1 MVGSPADG
9 YGRRHPDFAV
19 LGIAPPDAIFVEVLV
34 AHHFWRDVSH
44 GTRVLF
50 ALVAFFAPVVEIV
63 AVTPVNLIDI
73 GREDICTGQRSS
85 LFGLDRICTTR
96 SARLSFSISHSH
108 DRAGSVF
115 TGLQTIVPGLQN
127 RKRLIGRIHF
137 EDFVSLKASHADAQR
152 TSRELNLNRAIIEV
166 QKRETGV
173 AVQTDCR

>member
-1 MVGSPADG
+1 
-9 YGRRHPDFAV
+9 
-19 LGIAPPDAIFVEVLV
+19 
-34 AHHFWRDVSH
+34 
-44 GTRVLF
+44 VLF

-73 GREDICTGQRSS
+73 GREDICTGQRGS
-85 LFGLDRICTTR
+85 LSALDRVGTVGATR
-96 SARLSFSISHSH
+96 FAFPISHSH
-108 DRAGSVF
+108 DRAAPIF
-115 TGLQTIVPGLQN
+115 ARLQTIVPGLQN